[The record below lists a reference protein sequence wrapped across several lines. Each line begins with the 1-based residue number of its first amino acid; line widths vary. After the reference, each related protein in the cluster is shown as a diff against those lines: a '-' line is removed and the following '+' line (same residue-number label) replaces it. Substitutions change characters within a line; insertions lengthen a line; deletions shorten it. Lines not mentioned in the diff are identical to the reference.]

1 MAGIIRNVLKNGHFS
16 NICCRGILTRSTLQL
31 FSSQRILTRP
41 LATKYGQDIILYHY
55 ERYGFYKILAVAS
68 LSQLVFWSYMS
79 YVMYVY
85 IRPASQIL
93 QEHKRK
99 NKTAESHDEFDG
111 FKYFPKFLLDSKTQT
126 VVSIASLG
134 MGILFFFTG
143 CLYALRS
150 VNQLVLLRD
159 GARIIVKTYTPVG
172 STKQFSVP
180 LTDVSC
186 LGSRLD
192 EKAFV
197 VFKIRDRR
205 FYYMLDKRGEFM
217 QPTIFDTTVGV
228 KRWNL

>member
-1 MAGIIRNVLKNGHFS
+1 
-16 NICCRGILTRSTLQL
+16 
-31 FSSQRILTRP
+31 
-41 LATKYGQDIILYHY
+41 
-55 ERYGFYKILAVAS
+55 
-68 LSQLVFWSYMS
+68 MS

-93 QEHKRK
+93 QEHKKK
-99 NKTAESHDEFDG
+99 NKTTESHDEHIG

-134 MGILFFFTG
+134 MGMFFFTG

-159 GARIIVKTYTPVG
+159 GAHILVKTYTPYG
-172 STKQFSVP
+172 SSKLFSVP

-205 FYYMLDKRGEFM
+205 FYYMLDKRGEFL

>member
-1 MAGIIRNVLKNGHFS
+1 MPPHL
-16 NICCRGILTRSTLQL
+16 
-31 FSSQRILTRP
+31 SSQRILTRP

-93 QEHKRK
+93 QEHKKK
-99 NKTAESHDEFDG
+99 NKN
-111 FKYFPKFLLDSKTQT
+111 LLDSKTQT

-159 GARIIVKTYTPVG
+159 GAHILVKTYTPYG
-172 STKQFSVP
+172 SSKLFSVP

-205 FYYMLDKRGEFM
+205 FYYMLDKRGEFL